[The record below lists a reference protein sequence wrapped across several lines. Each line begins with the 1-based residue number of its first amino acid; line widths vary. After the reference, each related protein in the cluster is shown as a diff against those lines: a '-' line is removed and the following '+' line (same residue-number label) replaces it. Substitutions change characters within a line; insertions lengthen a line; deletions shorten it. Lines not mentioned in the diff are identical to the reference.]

1 MFWHNA
7 LVLALLALAGCGGQ
21 SRTFDGV
28 TGNDGGQLV
37 APPPA
42 RLAIPTPKTALL
54 DPTRAAQLATALT
67 IGLRAMEV
75 PAFAQPASRGDWVV
89 EITAQMA
96 SGMVT
101 PSYIIRDPS
110 GLERNRTAGAAVP
123 EADWIGQSP
132 VALGGIVSATVPA
145 LGTALT
151 AIEARRRQDDPTSLL
166 NRPARI
172 YVPDVT
178 GAPGD
183 GNTSLARQMRREL
196 PQFGLVVLEKPE
208 RPDFTVIGTVKV
220 GPLPKGQES
229 VEITWV
235 IQDDRG
241 AEAGKIAQLNQV
253 AKNTLSGLWVDIAV
267 VVAEEAAGGVR
278 DVILNRLGTRKKP

>member
-1 MFWHNA
+1 MFWRNA
-7 LVLALLALAGCGGQ
+7 LIAAVLALAGCG
-21 SRTFDGV
+21 SLPRAFDGPV
-28 TGNDGGQLV
+28 GEAAHLV

-42 RLAIPTPKTALL
+42 RLAIPTSKTALL

-67 IGLRAMEV
+67 IGLRGLEV
-75 PAFAQPASRGDWVV
+75 PAFAQPAAPGDWVV
-89 EITAQMA
+89 EITAQSA
-96 SGMVT
+96 SGLVT
-101 PSYIIRDPS
+101 PGYIIHDPS
-110 GLERNRTAGAAVP
+110 GAERGRIAGATMA
-123 EADWIGQSP
+123 EADWTEQSP
-132 VALGGIVSATVPA
+132 AVLGRIVSATVPT

-151 AIEARRRQDDPTSLL
+151 GIEASRRQNDPTSLL

-196 PQFGLVVLEKPE
+196 PQFGLTVLEKPE
-208 RPDFTVIGTVKV
+208 RSDFTVIGTVKV
-220 GPLPKGQES
+220 GPLPGGQES

-235 IQDDRG
+235 IQDDQG

-253 AKNTLSGLWVDIAV
+253 AKNTLNGLWVDIAV

>member
-1 MFWHNA
+1 MFWRSA
-7 LVLALLALAGCGGQ
+7 LAALLLTLAGCGGPP
-21 SRTFDGV
+21 RTADAPASAAAH
-28 TGNDGGQLV
+28 LV

-42 RLAIPTPKTALL
+42 RLAIPTSKTALL

-67 IGLRAMEV
+67 VGLRGLDV
-75 PAFAQPASRGDWVV
+75 PAFAQPAARGDWVV
-89 EITAQMA
+89 EITAQA
-96 SGMVT
+96 ESGMVT
-101 PSYIIRDPS
+101 PAYIVHDPS
-110 GLERNRTAGAAVP
+110 GAERGRIAGATMA
-123 EADWIGQSP
+123 EADWTEQSP
-132 VALGGIVSATVPA
+132 AVLGRIVSATVPT

-151 AIEARRRQDDPTSLL
+151 GIEATRRQNDPTSLV

-183 GNTSLARQMRREL
+183 GNVSLARQMRREL
-196 PQFGLVVLEKPE
+196 PQFGLTVLEKPE
-208 RPDFTVIGTVKV
+208 RPDFTVAGQVKV
-220 GPLPKGQES
+220 MPLPGGQES

-235 IQDDRG
+235 IQDDQG

-253 AKNTLSGLWVDIAV
+253 AKNTLNGLWVDVAV

-278 DVILNRLGTRKKP
+278 DVILNRLGLRKKP

>member
-1 MFWHNA
+1 VFWRSA
-7 LVLALLALAGCGGQ
+7 LAAVLLTLAGCG
-21 SRTFDGV
+21 SLPRAFDGPV
-28 TGNDGGQLV
+28 GADVQLV

-42 RLAIPTPKTALL
+42 RLAIPTSTTALL

-67 IGLRAMEV
+67 LGLRGLEV
-75 PAFAQPASRGDWVV
+75 PAFAQPASKGDWTV
-89 EITAQMA
+89 EITAQSVA
-96 SGMVT
+96 GLVT
-101 PSYIIRDPS
+101 PTYVVRDPS
-110 GLERNRTAGAAVP
+110 GAERGRIAGAAMT
-123 EADWIGQSP
+123 EADWSAQRP
-132 VALGGIVSATVPA
+132 EVLGRIVSAAVPQ

-151 AIEARRRQDDPTSLL
+151 GIEAARRQNDPTSLV

-183 GNTSLARQMRREL
+183 GNLSLARQMRREL
-196 PQFGLVVLEKPE
+196 PQLGMTVLEKPE
-208 RPDFTVIGTVKV
+208 RPDFTVSGTVKI
-220 GPLPKGQES
+220 GPLPGGQES

-235 IQDDRG
+235 IKDDQG

-253 AKNTLSGLWVDIAV
+253 AKNTLNGLWVDIAV

>member
-1 MFWHNA
+1 MFWRSA
-7 LVLALLALAGCGGQ
+7 LIAALLALAGCG
-21 SRTFDGV
+21 SLPRAFDGPV
-28 TGNDGGQLV
+28 GADAHLV

-42 RLAIPTPKTALL
+42 RLAIPTSKTAML

-67 IGLRAMEV
+67 IGLRGMEV
-75 PAFAQPASRGDWVV
+75 PAFAQAAAPGDWVV
-89 EITAQMA
+89 DITAQSA
-96 SGMVT
+96 SGLIT

-110 GLERNRTAGAAVP
+110 GAERGRIAGATMA
-123 EADWIGQSP
+123 ETDWTDQSP
-132 VALGGIVSATVPA
+132 AVLGRIVGATVPT

-151 AIEARRRQDDPTSLL
+151 GIEAARRQNDPTSLI

-183 GNTSLARQMRREL
+183 GNISLARQMRREL
-196 PQFGLVVLEKPE
+196 PQFGLTVLEKPE
-208 RPDFTVIGTVKV
+208 RPDFTVSGTVKV
-220 GPLPKGQES
+220 GPLPGGQES

-235 IQDDRG
+235 IQDDQG

-253 AKNTLSGLWVDIAV
+253 AKNTLAGLWVDIAV